1 MNYTAVLEALR
12 QATDFELF
20 RLRAAIDRALGD
32 PHRVTATR
40 RRVHRGQRVEYF
52 DPRTNRLHQGLVLEM
67 RNSTVIVQ
75 DAERILPLQLD
86 YAALNLDAADAAIR
100 ERGSVSGN

>member
-20 RLRAAIDRALGD
+20 RLRAAIDRALAD
-32 PHRVTATR
+32 PQRVNATR
-40 RRVHRGQRVEYF
+40 RRVHRGQYVEYF
-52 DPRTNRLHQGLVLEM
+52 DPRTNRLHNALVLEM

-75 DAERILPLQLD
+75 DAERIGVDPLPWTH
-86 YAALNLDAADAAIR
+86 
-100 ERGSVSGN
+100 

>member
-1 MNYTAVLEALR
+1 MNCAAVLEALR

-32 PHRVTATR
+32 SKRVAATR
-40 RRVHRGQRVEYF
+40 RRVHRGLRVEYF

-67 RNSTVIVQ
+67 RTSTVIVQ
-75 DAERILPLQLD
+75 DAERILHLQLD
-86 YAALNLDAADAAIR
+86 YAALVTDRPNRAIP
-100 ERGSVSGN
+100 GSA